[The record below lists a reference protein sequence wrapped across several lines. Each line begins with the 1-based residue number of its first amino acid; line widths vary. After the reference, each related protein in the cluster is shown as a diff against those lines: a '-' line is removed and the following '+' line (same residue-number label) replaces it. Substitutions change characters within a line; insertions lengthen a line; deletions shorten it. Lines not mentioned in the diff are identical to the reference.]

1 MNHRGELY
9 DVTAASFWIL
19 TRPRFIGPPC
29 GGLWKATP
37 GSQTR
42 SNHPFSIAG
51 IPYHQVGKHK
61 TSASALRNLSTY
73 VLTPVRLAAGSKY
86 TSRSLDVRTGSK
98 RSAYRSRSSI

>member
-9 DVTAASFWIL
+9 DVTAASFGIL

-42 SNHPFSIAG
+42 SNHPFSIAV
-51 IPYHQVGKHK
+51 IPYLQVGKHK

-86 TSRSLDVRTGSK
+86 TASSLDVRTGTK
-98 RSAYRSRSSI
+98 RPAHMAK